1 MLQVPYVRR
10 VLSKALEMGW
20 TIIGVDNGEEAI
32 RVHPDRGLTVSEA
45 IRHARATDESHIILQ
60 KDGKRGVLFI
70 VWQGPVKSY
79 PYGEEAIND
88 YSLSLEPVID
98 AVPV

>member
-10 VLSKALEMGW
+10 VLSKSLEMGW
-20 TIIGVDNGEEAI
+20 TIIGVNNGEEL
-32 RVHPDRGLTVSEA
+32 VSNFKGLTIAEA
-45 IRHARATDESHIILQ
+45 IRHARATDESHVILQ